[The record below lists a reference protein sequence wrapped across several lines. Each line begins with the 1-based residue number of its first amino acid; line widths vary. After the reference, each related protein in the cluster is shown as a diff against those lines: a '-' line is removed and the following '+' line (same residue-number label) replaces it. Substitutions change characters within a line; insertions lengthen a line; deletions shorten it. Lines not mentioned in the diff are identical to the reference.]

1 MQIILL
7 SGTKY
12 LRLPQYVNKR
22 LVCMAQKIWTSPN
35 LGPVKGQGKSQS
47 QKNGYTF
54 DIAIVI
60 LVV

>member
-1 MQIILL
+1 
-7 SGTKY
+7 
-12 LRLPQYVNKR
+12 
-22 LVCMAQKIWTSPN
+22 MAQKIWTSPN
-35 LGPVKGQGKSQS
+35 LGPVKGQGKSLF